1 MADFVKFE
9 VAFYD
14 DDNDD
19 YNSEVEDTN
28 VSDIDD
34 FIDDNDYD
42 ESVETYYAFTN
53 VNSSLEE
60 AVQDTYDPF
69 GDIID
74 EFKNS
79 AKRLDNLKST
89 LLIPHGLENIDSFPF
104 ALLLAICNQ
113 LKNKKDECRIDEL
126 KSDIEND
133 QLYDAILSRKD
144 NFRLDLDFQNFE
156 NQCFPV
162 TDLIIKYG
170 LFLRIYELKDKFRYL
185 IKQDSENKTVLRDL
199 SSCVIEKLNDFN
211 IIRVEFSKTIRQ
223 TYQPIDTI
231 YNPMR
236 KLDEII
242 NCYFGKRLNLVFGA
256 SFSGGTIIKHCT
268 GWQCCFCSNYY
279 A

>member
-79 AKRLDNLKST
+79 AKRLDDLKST

-113 LKNKKDECRIDEL
+113 LKNEKDECRIDEL

-133 QLYDAILSRKD
+133 QLYDAILSRKA
-144 NFRLDLDFQNFE
+144 NLRLDLDFQNFE

-211 IIRVEFSKTIRQ
+211 IIRVEFSETIRQ

-231 YNPMR
+231 YNPVR

-242 NCYFGKRLNLVFGA
+242 NCYFGKRLNLASRA
-256 SFSGGTIIKHCT
+256 SFSGGTKIKHCT
-268 GWQCCFCSNYY
+268 GWQCYFCSKYY

>member
-42 ESVETYYAFTN
+42 ENVETYYAFTN

-79 AKRLDNLKST
+79 AKRLDDLKST

-113 LKNKKDECRIDEL
+113 LKNEKDECRIDEL

-133 QLYDAILSRKD
+133 QLYDAILSRKA
-144 NFRLDLDFQNFE
+144 NLRLDLDFQNFE

-211 IIRVEFSKTIRQ
+211 IIRVEFSETIRQ

-236 KLDEII
+236 KLDEIK

-256 SFSGGTIIKHCT
+256 SFSGGTKIKHCT
-268 GWQCCFCSNYY
+268 GWQCYFCSNYY